1 MIFQGQ
7 EILYIE
13 LFSEIWSVGTIQ
25 NWFYFIIE
33 FLLRFIKE

>member
-13 LFSEIWSVGTIQ
+13 LFSEIWSRWDYSKLVL
-25 NWFYFIIE
+25 FHY
-33 FLLRFIKE
+33 